1 MSELDRLK
9 DFQRKIESGELDDH
23 YSDNGWAAIEE
34 IKSTLTQLI
43 EEKESNSMKKIFK
56 FKCGIVSGTDMQ
68 TVLEIIPEL
77 EKQFEQRKQFFDYY
91 WKQFFEYYFT
101 EKEISVTIHQLDAL
115 AKEFSL
121 TINWESITLENN

>member
-77 EKQFEQRKQFFDYY
+77 EKQFEQRKQFF
-91 WKQFFEYYFT
+91 EYYFT